1 MAYVLPCLRS
11 ADAVVRRRRLGQ
23 FLQNG
28 RKIRP
33 QAEGHEK
40 LGEHIHGA
48 DQHLNGIVEQSWAFA
63 LEQLMSNDLQRPTK
77 NK

>member
-1 MAYVLPCLRS
+1 MQSVK
-11 ADAVVRRRRLGQ
+11 RRLLGR

-28 RKIRP
+28 RKIRS
-33 QAEGHEK
+33 QAERDEK
-40 LGEHIHGA
+40 LGEDIHWA

-63 LEQLMSNDLQRPTK
+63 LEQLMSNDLQCPTE